1 MSYIKRA
8 LEDCMEIID
17 HLMDD
22 IESVLHDEHIEYTR
36 AIDSEIIVKNSDKET
51 VKNCI
56 LSIEKLDNEKMNL
69 LLQITESQEKIFIR
83 QTYE

>member
-8 LEDCMEIID
+8 LEDCMELID

-22 IESVLHDEHIEYTR
+22 IESALQDEHIEYTR

-56 LSIEKLDNEKMNL
+56 LSIEKLDKEKMNL